1 MNASQQLVPL
11 VNKIRRQLILF
22 FFLTTFSFSSTIEES
37 MMLKYGNYMAFSLL
51 FLLLL
56 IAFLVYGT
64 LYYKKIAK
72 NLKVELTQREEKLSE
87 IQNIMQKIEVESL
100 KEQHKFETEIVKLK
114 QNIKILDDSLKE
126 GLKSQ
131 VVSKIEE
138 YQSKRTKHL
147 DRVEIKV

>member
-1 MNASQQLVPL
+1 MNVLQLLVLL
-11 VNKIRRQLILF
+11 VNKIQRQLILF
-22 FFLTTFSFSSTIEES
+22 FFLTTFSFSSTIEEV
-37 MMLKYGNYMAFSLL
+37 MMLKYGNHMAFSLL
-51 FLLLL
+51 FVFLL
-56 IAFLVYGT
+56 IAFLLYGV
-64 LYYKKIAK
+64 LHYKKLAK
-72 NLKVELTQREEKLSE
+72 NLKVELIQREEKLSE
-87 IQNIMQKIEVESL
+87 IQNTMQKIEVKNL
-100 KEQHKFETEIVKLK
+100 KEQYRFETEIVKLK